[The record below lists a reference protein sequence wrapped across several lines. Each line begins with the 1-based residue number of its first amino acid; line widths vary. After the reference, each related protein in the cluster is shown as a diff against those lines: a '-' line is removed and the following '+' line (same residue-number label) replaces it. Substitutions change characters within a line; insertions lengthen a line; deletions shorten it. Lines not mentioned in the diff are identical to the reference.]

1 MYRLPIVRLSVVREG
16 SVASDTRTI
25 RKPEDAA
32 AIARALIGDAD
43 REHVLAL
50 LLDARHRIVGVHT
63 VAIGS
68 LNSCPVH
75 PRELFKAALL
85 SNALAVIVAHNHP
98 SGDLT
103 CSREDIALTERLAQA
118 GDLLGIQ
125 VIDHVIVTVDD
136 FVSLR
141 ATGAMGPSRSGR

>member
-1 MYRLPIVRLSVVREG
+1 
-16 SVASDTRTI
+16 VASEKRTI
-25 RKPEDAA
+25 RKPRDAA
-32 AIARALIGDAD
+32 AIARELIGDAD
-43 REHVLAL
+43 REHVVAL
-50 LLDARHRIVGVHT
+50 LLDARHRVVGVHT

-68 LNSCPVH
+68 LNGCPVH

-85 SNALAVIVAHNHP
+85 CNTAAVIVAHNHP

-103 CSREDIALTERLAQA
+103 CSREDIAMTERLAQA

-125 VIDHVIVTVDD
+125 VIDHVIITVDN

-141 ATGAMGPSRSGR
+141 ATGAMGPSRSVR